1 MEPKEWEYETVLT
14 HKKVTN
20 NVTIN
25 FVQVPPKEFR
35 EDIFSNA
42 AEAEENNSS
51 NKTEKQNSKGEEKP
65 KFGSP
70 PDYDSPDFDFKGEC
84 ERLPFLLNIGEAP
97 LDLDQQKRFIRL
109 IY

>member
-14 HKKVTN
+14 HEEGTN

-25 FVQVPPKEFR
+25 FVQVPPEEFC

-42 AEAEENNSS
+42 AEAEENNPS
-51 NKTEKQNSKGEEKP
+51 NKTAKDQNSKGEEKP

-70 PDYDSPDFDFKGEC
+70 LDYDSPDFDFKGEC
-84 ERLPFLLNIGEAP
+84 E
-97 LDLDQQKRFIRL
+97 
-109 IY
+109 